1 MNDQLSGRGQRT
13 MFANRESAIIL
24 LMGWSFDHVN
34 IDQWALLRRKI
45 ERKKELRKRERLDT
59 KLHYSIYRMNK

>member
-1 MNDQLSGRGQRT
+1 

-24 LMGWSFDHVN
+24 LMGPEWSFDHVN

-45 ERKKELRKRERLDT
+45 ERKKGAEEERKTGHKITL
-59 KLHYSIYRMNK
+59 